1 MSALDA
7 IAGWPVSAAAAA
19 VVAPWGVLAEHGDL
33 RRPFVLA
40 SVTKPLAART
50 SRQTATIRA
59 FRRL

>member
-1 MSALDA
+1 LAAIGCVAMSALDA

-40 SVTKPLAART
+40 SVTKPLAAR
-50 SRQTATIRA
+50 A
-59 FRRL
+59 